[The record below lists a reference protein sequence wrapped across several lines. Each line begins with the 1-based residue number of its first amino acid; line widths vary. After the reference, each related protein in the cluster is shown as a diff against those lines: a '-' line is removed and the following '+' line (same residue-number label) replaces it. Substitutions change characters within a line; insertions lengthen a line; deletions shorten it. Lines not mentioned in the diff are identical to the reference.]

1 MKTKSFFLSLFL
13 VLAVNTPLHSQT
25 EVERL
30 RRLCAEQEKQI
41 QQLELRIAQLTNTP
55 VPPPHPQVAV
65 TCPLPEPTAKTTSAY
80 TVKAGDNIHRI
91 ARQHGT
97 TANVLNQLN
106 GLKTDSIIHPGQNLK
121 LPASTSVSSAASP
134 STSSTAAS
142 ATAVT
147 HPIPSTSSK
156 TIQHT
161 VTEKETFYSI
171 SRKYNVSLNSLKKS
185 NPTINPDRI
194 RIGQTLQVVTME
206 ARPPEPS
213 QPQAFPA
220 SASITQNTHPAN
232 NPAPAPPPTHQTGS
246 NQPIPPSDKP
256 IKITQEISYG
266 EFAASYKT
274 STQRLDELNG
284 LQLDPSTILAKG
296 SELYIP
302 NQP

>member
-1 MKTKSFFLSLFL
+1 MKTKLFFLSFFL

-30 RRLCAEQEKQI
+30 RTLCAEQEKQI
-41 QQLELRIAQLTNTP
+41 QQLELRIAQLSNNQA
-55 VPPPHPQVAV
+55 PPPHPQVAA
-65 TCPLPEPTAKTTSAY
+65 TYSPTEPTAQSTSTY

-106 GLKTDSIIHPGQNLK
+106 GLKTDSTIHPGQKLK
-121 LPASTSVSSAASP
+121 LPASTSASSAASP
-134 STSSTAAS
+134 HTSSTAAS

-147 HPIPSTSSK
+147 PPTPSPSSK

-161 VTEKETFYSI
+161 VAEKETFYSI
-171 SRKYNVSLNSLKKS
+171 SKKYKVSQESLKKS

-194 RIGQTLQVVTME
+194 RIGQTLQIVTTE
-206 ARPPEPS
+206 TRPATPSQAQPLPTSAAIPQSTQLADNSAPARPP
-213 QPQAFPA
+213 
-220 SASITQNTHPAN
+220 
-232 NPAPAPPPTHQTGS
+232 S
-246 NQPIPPSDKP
+246 NQTVTNQHVPPSDKP

-266 EFAASYKT
+266 EFAASYNT

-302 NQP
+302 KHP